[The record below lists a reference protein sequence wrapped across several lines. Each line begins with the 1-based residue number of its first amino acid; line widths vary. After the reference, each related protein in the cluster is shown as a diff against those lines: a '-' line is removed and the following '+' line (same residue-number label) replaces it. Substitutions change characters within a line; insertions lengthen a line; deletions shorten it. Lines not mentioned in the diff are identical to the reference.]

1 MQNINYTFIL
11 VCSFE
16 TFPLSTEHITRIKT
30 LLFWYTATQPAHLI
44 ALMPF
49 LGNQHDRVL
58 LYANTCGTGE
68 QTGDVVGLCV
78 AAGTI
83 TSLGSQRWA
92 AIALMVR
99 VLQWMA
105 TGSLGQTSQEGKAGE
120 LPFPWE
126 KQECMKFYLGMD
138 DEPVY
143 RSGLAQS
150 AGGLDGQSPEV
161 SSTLSNST
169 IQVCTPAIEFL
180 QILFGGSLW
189 KWKAYL
195 TTCTSSTAELKNL

>member
-1 MQNINYTFIL
+1 MQNINYTF
-11 VCSFE
+11 
-16 TFPLSTEHITRIKT
+16 PLSTEHTTRIKN

-49 LGNQHDRVL
+49 LGNQHNRVL
-58 LYANTCGTGE
+58 LYTKACGTGE
-68 QTGDVVGLCV
+68 QTGDIVGLRV

-92 AIALMVR
+92 AIALTVR

-105 TGSLGQTSQEGKAGE
+105 TGSLGQTGQEGKAGE

-150 AGGLDGQSPEV
+150 AGGLDKTVSRSVFQPQQLYNSSLYPSNRVPTNLIWGEPLEV
-161 SSTLSNST
+161 ES
-169 IQVCTPAIEFL
+169 
-180 QILFGGSLW
+180 LFD
-189 KWKAYL
+189 
-195 TTCTSSTAELKNL
+195 NLHK